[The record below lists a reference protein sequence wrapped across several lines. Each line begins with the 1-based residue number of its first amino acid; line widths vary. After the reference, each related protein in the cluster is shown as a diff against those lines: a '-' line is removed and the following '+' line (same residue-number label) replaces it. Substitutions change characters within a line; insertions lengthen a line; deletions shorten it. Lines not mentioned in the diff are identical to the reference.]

1 MGLVVALHHVLDKAA
16 VGGRRRLAWT
26 SRDHRHLALVTADE
40 AGDYLIAHAWREP
53 GRGDELIGILQ
64 VRVGIALRQVV
75 REPRNPARDLC
86 SLVEQRVEPRALV
99 TVTHRHSDDE
109 RKRGPNDHRFV
120 GTGGATDARRLAR
133 ARALGLET
141 VDRVV
146 SPRLC
151 RQGQHLVVVSVLVR
165 EVDLVGARER
175 AFEQETG
182 LHVVGA
188 SLLHLVGD
196 RRLQLF
202 ALRLPAAPIVRE
214 EGVVV

>member
-1 MGLVVALHHVLDKAA
+1 M
-16 VGGRRRLAWT
+16 
-26 SRDHRHLALVTADE
+26 
-40 AGDYLIAHAWREP
+40 
-53 GRGDELIGILQ
+53 
-64 VRVGIALRQVV
+64 
-75 REPRNPARDLC
+75 
-86 SLVEQRVEPRALV
+86 
-99 TVTHRHSDDE
+99 THRHSDDE